1 MDLPLMMLLAKQRA
15 TRDSACSCCIAAA
28 GRDALLMSPAGCG
41 VLLALESVINML
53 YLLLQD
59 F

>member
-1 MDLPLMMLLAKQRA
+1 MDLPLMMLLARQRA
-15 TRDSACSCCIAAA
+15 TRDSAMIAAA

-41 VLLALESVINML
+41 VLLALESVMNML